1 MIFLTLGTQLPFDRL
16 VRAVD
21 EWCGARGRD
30 DVFGQIADPGDTGYR
45 PQHFDWVAHLP
56 PEDYTTRFASARL
69 IVAHA
74 GMGSIITAMERGKPI
89 VLMPRRADL
98 GEHRNEHQLATARRF
113 ADRPGIHVVPDAAAL
128 ARTLDRLSEQAGPAP
143 QPVSPF
149 AEPRLIEAVRGMI
162 RGPKQ

>member
-98 GEHRNEHQLATARRF
+98 GEHRNEHQLATA
-113 ADRPGIHVVPDAAAL
+113 AASPTAPASTWCPTPRPWPGPWTACPNRQAPP
-128 ARTLDRLSEQAGPAP
+128 RSRSPLSRNPA
-143 QPVSPF
+143 
-149 AEPRLIEAVRGMI
+149 
-162 RGPKQ
+162 